1 MVAIIILT
9 MLILAHCSDINQ
21 DVTYHDVL
29 MSMCGRKAQKLAAIS
44 ITCTCY
50 GVCVAIFIIIG
61 DQLDRSKFQECNFK
75 LTAACIKGFLYAQK
89 QFS

>member
-1 MVAIIILT
+1 MVVLIILT

-29 MSMCGRKAQKLAAIS
+29 MSMCGRRAQKLAAVS
-44 ITCTCY
+44 IMCTSY

-61 DQLDRSKFQECNFK
+61 DQLDTSKF
-75 LTAACIKGFLYAQK
+75 IKNMQK
-89 QFS
+89 FNREGCYLIRI